1 MPPSACEL
9 YAAKKPPGITAKA
22 AFFMAARIERD
33 GHQNFRALC
42 A

>member
-1 MPPSACEL
+1 MPPSSCDF

-33 GHQNFRALC
+33 GHQIFWALC